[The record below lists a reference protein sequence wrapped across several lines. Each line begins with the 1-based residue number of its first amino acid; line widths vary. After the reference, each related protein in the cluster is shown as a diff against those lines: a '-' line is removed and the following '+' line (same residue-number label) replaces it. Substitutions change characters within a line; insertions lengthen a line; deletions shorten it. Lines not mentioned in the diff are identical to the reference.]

1 MGAFICVHFIRR
13 FTIKNDITHDT
24 GNPQGAFLCM
34 TSILTQH
41 YIVLFVVVSDRDRIQ
56 KDIFTIRPD

>member
-1 MGAFICVHFIRR
+1 MGAIICVHFIRR
-13 FTIKNDITHDT
+13 FTIKNDITHDKR
-24 GNPQGAFLCM
+24 NPQGAFLCM

-41 YIVLFVVVSDRDRIQ
+41 CIVLFVVVSDRDRIQ